1 MDILRSLL
9 MQKKLRKLF
18 FQFYGEMKEFFPE
31 NAVEYFVSVAVNG
44 VNSKFDTWKI
54 LIEKQV

>member
-1 MDILRSLL
+1 MRSLL
-9 MQKKLRKLF
+9 MQKKLGKLF

-54 LIEKQV
+54 LIDKQV

>member
-1 MDILRSLL
+1 MRSLL
-9 MQKKLRKLF
+9 MQKKLGKLF

-31 NAVEYFVSVAVNG
+31 NAVEYFVSVDVNG
-44 VNSKFDTWKI
+44 VNSKFDKWKI